1 MSRSYC
7 HHCKRVGV
15 NKTFPDFRSRV
26 RHEKKCINTE
36 KPPLILTDDQIRQA
50 SFAQGEKFVADKEPR
65 WPYFEISCQ
74 HCGHATE
81 VLIMGDHATLK
92 TNVRIGYVTKEQ
104 F

>member
-7 HHCKRVGV
+7 HHCKKVGI

-26 RHEKKCINTE
+26 RHEKKCVNAE
-36 KPPLILTDDQIRQA
+36 KPPLILIGDQIRQA
-50 SFAQGEKFVADKEPR
+50 SKEPR
-65 WPYFEISCQ
+65 WPYFEIACQ
-74 HCGHATE
+74 HCGHAIE

-92 TNVRIGYVTKEQ
+92 TNVRVGSIAKEQ